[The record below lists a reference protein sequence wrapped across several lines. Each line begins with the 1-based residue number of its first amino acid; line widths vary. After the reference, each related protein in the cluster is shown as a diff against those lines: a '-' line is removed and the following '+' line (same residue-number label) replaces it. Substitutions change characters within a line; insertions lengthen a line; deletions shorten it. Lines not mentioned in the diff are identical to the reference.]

1 MGDVERR
8 TNKKQNFGQYLHF
21 IENILTL
28 IILNSFFRCM
38 TNKPNA

>member
-21 IENILTL
+21 IENILT
-28 IILNSFFRCM
+28 IN
-38 TNKPNA
+38 NP